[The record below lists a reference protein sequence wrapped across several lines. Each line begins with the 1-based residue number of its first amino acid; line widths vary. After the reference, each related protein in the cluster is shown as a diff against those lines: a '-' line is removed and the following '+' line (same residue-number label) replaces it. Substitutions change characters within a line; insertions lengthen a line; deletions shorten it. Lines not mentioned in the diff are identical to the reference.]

1 MTIPI
6 LRCGKFCDVAVD
18 LICGDHCK
26 VWSYATICAGVR
38 MGHRC
43 VIGGRVY
50 VGRETVLGDD
60 VHVQDSAH
68 LTDRMVVGSRVFIGP
83 NVTTINDKH
92 PRVDNPDYVVDP
104 PTIEDDVSIGGGA
117 VILPGVRLGK
127 GCVIGAGAV
136 VTRNVPPGSTWVGNP
151 AGPLLRKR
159 KAQPGSLTFDWD
171 LYKSLTERSLH
182 HAHGTEEEAQ

>member
-1 MTIPI
+1 MPI

-18 LICGDHCK
+18 LICGDDCK
-26 VWSYATICAGVR
+26 VWSYTTICAGVR

-68 LTDRMVVGSRVFIGP
+68 LTDRMVIGSRVFIGP

-92 PRVDNPDYVVDP
+92 PRVDNADYVVDP

-117 VILPGVRLGK
+117 VILPGVRLGR
-127 GCVIGAGAV
+127 GCVIGAGSV
-136 VTRNVPPGSTWVGNP
+136 VTKDVPPGFTMVGNP
-151 AGPLLRKR
+151 ARPLVRR
-159 KAQPGSLTFDWD
+159 RVPPPNDVGVDWA
-171 LYKSLTERSLH
+171 LYARLTERMTPD
-182 HAHGTEEEAQ
+182 ADGPEEKAE